1 MNKTKAKVL
10 LIIISVVFA
19 LIPIA
24 SFLFGKLFKFEEGL
38 TVNLSTYGD
47 NDSGIKLG
55 LIEDGDDSEENTQI
69 DRIKTSD
76 DKYNYCI
83 GSVKCNS
90 GTLEKDDSEP
100 YTLSDGTKVGYTYKQ
115 LCNDDTTSVVCEGA
129 SAISKFYGPFDGLP
143 VVFQASGNN
152 LTISDVSP
160 DEVNNNN
167 DNDNNNSNNN
177 NNNSD
182 FKCLADNGAVPG
194 DPLCC
199 GQSGVVQNTDYNCP
213 SEYPYCKGYKCGETW
228 GRCSKTSA

>member
-38 TVNLSTYGD
+38 TVNLSTYGE

-55 LIEDGDDSEENTQI
+55 LIEDGVTSEENTQI

-90 GTLEKDDSEP
+90 EMGNLEKVSSDA
-100 YTLSDGTKVGYTYKQ
+100 YTLSDGTKVGYTYKE
-115 LCNDDTTSVVCEGA
+115 LCDDNTAVICKGE

-143 VVFQASGNN
+143 AVFQASGNN
-152 LTISDVSP
+152 LMISDSTP
-160 DEVNNNN
+160 YED
-167 DNDNNNSNNN
+167 DNNGNN

-182 FKCLADNGAVPG
+182 FKCLADNGAVQG

-228 GRCSKTSA
+228 GKCSKTSA

>member
-10 LIIISVVFA
+10 LIIISIVFA
-19 LIPIA
+19 LIPIT

-38 TVNLSTYGD
+38 TVNLSTYGE

-55 LIEDGDDSEENTQI
+55 LAEDGDSDENTQI

-83 GSVKCNS
+83 GNVNCDAGNLVKDNS
-90 GTLEKDDSEP
+90 DA
-100 YTLSDGTKVGYTYKQ
+100 YTLSDGTKVGYTYKE
-115 LCNDDTTSVVCEGA
+115 LCDDGKNVVCEGA

-143 VVFQASGNN
+143 AIFQASGNN
-152 LTISDVSP
+152 LTISDIMP
-160 DEVNNNN
+160 DEV
-167 DNDNNNSNNN
+167 NNN

-182 FKCLADNGAVPG
+182 FKCLADNGAVQG